1 MVIVRRD
8 CQSLVDLREV
18 SSMLSVVVVEVVVV
32 VVGDSSNEKVLFV
45 SVEVHE
51 VFVDRLLMKSIITRR
66 AREIAEEK
74 TVEEEMLDDS
84 R

>member
-8 CQSLVDLREV
+8 CQSLVDLWEV

-32 VVGDSSNEKVLFV
+32 MGDSSNEKVLFV